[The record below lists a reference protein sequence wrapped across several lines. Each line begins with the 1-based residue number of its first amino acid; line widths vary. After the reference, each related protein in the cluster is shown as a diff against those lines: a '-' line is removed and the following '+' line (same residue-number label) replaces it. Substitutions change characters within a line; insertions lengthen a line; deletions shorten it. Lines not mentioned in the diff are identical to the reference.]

1 MKVRRVEPNKVIKNS
16 FRCLINN
23 PFKKLRIGE
32 RYSNQQAHER
42 TGEKTVHA
50 KTTGTPVKDV
60 ALVCESGEFLARL
73 LLLRLK
79 MIQSE
84 MFSNGIPMHRY
95 QYH

>member
-1 MKVRRVEPNKVIKNS
+1 MKVQRVEPNKVIKNS

-42 TGEKTVHA
+42 TGEKTVHV

-60 ALVCESGEFLARL
+60 ALVCVWIRRISCAVASTAT
-73 LLLRLK
+73 
-79 MIQSE
+79 Q
-84 MFSNGIPMHRY
+84 N
-95 QYH
+95 

>member
-1 MKVRRVEPNKVIKNS
+1 MKVQRVEPNKVIKNS

-79 MIQSE
+79 TNDSI
-84 MFSNGIPMHRY
+84 
-95 QYH
+95 